1 MPRELSTLVVQS
13 IINNI
18 MSKVSLFKM
27 RIVKAIKNGNN
38 EERYIAEACKVGF
51 NVFDF
56 HTAMQI
62 LKYEGKIKY
71 NSTIE
76 GYEICNQ

>member
-13 IINNI
+13 IITNI

-27 RIVKAIKNGNN
+27 RIVKAIKHGNN
-38 EERYIAEACKVGF
+38 AERYIAEACKVGL

-56 HTAMQI
+56 HTAMQM
-62 LKYEGKIKY
+62 LQYEGKIKY

-76 GYEICNQ
+76 GYELCN